1 MLYQKHNNTPPENL
15 GKTAVLYGGVSSE
28 RDVSLKSGQAVLA
41 ALLACGVQA
50 QGVDIGNNPVEQL
63 HQLDVDRVFICL
75 HGEGG
80 EDGKIQALLDFL
92 SLPYTGSAH
101 AASALAMDKLRT
113 KQVWMTRKL
122 PTPCFDIAHAHTDW
136 ASMLEQLG
144 GAVFVKPI
152 HEGSSI
158 GLSLAQTPDE
168 LKAAYIKAASLDD
181 EVLIEQKITGAEYT
195 VAILN
200 GQVLPSVRVKSHADF
215 YDYNAKYVTG
225 NTEYFCPSGLSGAQ
239 ETAIANLALDAFNA
253 IGCSGWGRVD
263 IMQDK
268 NGDFYLLELNTSPGM
283 TNSSLVPMAAK
294 EAGLSFNE
302 LVLEVL
308 ACTLSEKIC

>member
-1 MLYQKHNNTPPENL
+1 MLYQKHSNTQPEQF
-15 GKTAVLYGGVSSE
+15 GKTLVLFGGVSSE
-28 RDVSLKSGQAVLA
+28 REVSLKSGQAVLA
-41 ALLACGVQA
+41 ALLKSGVNA
-50 QGVDIGNNPVEQL
+50 QGVDIGKNPVDQL
-63 HQLDVDRVFICL
+63 HNLAADRAFICL

-113 KQVWMTRKL
+113 KQVWITRQL
-122 PTPCFDIAHAHTDW
+122 PTPRFDIAHAQTNW
-136 ASMLEQLG
+136 ASMLDNLG

-158 GLSLAQTPDE
+158 GLSLAQTSQALKE
-168 LKAAYIKAASLDD
+168 AYQKAARLDK
-181 EVLIEQKITGAEYT
+181 EVLVEQKITGAEYT

-200 GQVLPSVRVKSHADF
+200 GQVLPSVRVESHADF

-225 NTEYFCPSGLSGAQ
+225 NTEYFCPSGLSNAQ
-239 ETAIANLALDAFNA
+239 EAEIAKLALDAFNA
-253 IGCSGWGRVD
+253 IGCSSWGRVD

-268 NGDFYLLELNTSPGM
+268 DGNFYLLELNTSPGM

-294 EAGLSFNE
+294 EAGLPFDE
-302 LVLEVL
+302 LVLEIL
-308 ACTLSEKIC
+308 AYTLSKKTC